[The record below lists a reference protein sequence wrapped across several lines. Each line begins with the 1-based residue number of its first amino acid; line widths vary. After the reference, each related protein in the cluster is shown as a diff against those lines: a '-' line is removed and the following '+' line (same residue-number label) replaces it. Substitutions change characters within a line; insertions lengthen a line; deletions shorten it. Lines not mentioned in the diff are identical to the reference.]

1 MINFNEFLSLFSLFP
16 ELLAHLS
23 DDDRDRGLRKPKS
36 SGFFGNFGRRS
47 IHPSNHDDVFTNV
60 RTTRGRSIPVPVNK
74 QQLRQSVR
82 QQHVDVDLV
91 ELLAEQLCLSQTG
104 GGGGYDKGQKERDRR
119 LLQLNDSSVQLLL
132 HEDPEEAGTSSSNSS
147 CGSVSSGDE
156 EVHHHRNDE
165 DVILPLID
173 DLVVGSKFA
182 RQLSKSHSVV
192 VEEQQQ
198 GNNSIVFEGAK
209 KKKKKKTQK
218 KNGSGDDLLTPR
230 IIVEVDDDTTTD
242 DDEELHQYHRRGP
255 KASSVAQRS
264 LLALPESPTRFCF
277 IDGTNQVSVRDTV
290 LRYCDQ
296 TEPLRFADV
305 YSERV
310 LRQCRKVGEGVY
322 SEVFM
327 YRQFPVDA
335 ANANDSVAIEG
346 KAIVLKVIPIEGA
359 LIVNGEVQK
368 KFDEILSEI
377 IISKEL
383 SDLRYD
389 GRNKTNGFVNVERV
403 RCVKGRYPSYLVDL
417 WDLYNDNHGSDN
429 DHPEVFDD
437 EQLFIVLELEN
448 AGQDLE
454 AFNFNNAVQGH
465 AAFLQVRRRMVIII
479 YCFRCFMI
487 ITLDF
492 CLRLWMKWKRRM
504 CSTKGG

>member
-1 MINFNEFLSLFSLFP
+1 M
-16 ELLAHLS
+16 
-23 DDDRDRGLRKPKS
+23 
-36 SGFFGNFGRRS
+36 
-47 IHPSNHDDVFTNV
+47 
-60 RTTRGRSIPVPVNK
+60 
-74 QQLRQSVR
+74 
-82 QQHVDVDLV
+82 DVDLV

-119 LLQLNDSSVQLLL
+119 LLPLNDSSVQLLL

-209 KKKKKKTQK
+209 KKKNKKTQK

-255 KASSVAQRS
+255 TQAVAQKS

-327 YRQFPVDA
+327 YRQLPVDA

-465 AAFLQVRRRMVIII
+465 AAFLQVRRRKMMLII
-479 YCFRCFMI
+479 YCFRCFIMI
-487 ITLDF
+487 SLNF
-492 CLRLWMKWKRRM
+492 CLR
-504 CSTKGG
+504 

>member
-1 MINFNEFLSLFSLFP
+1 MPSVTARASL
-16 ELLAHLS
+16 
-23 DDDRDRGLRKPKS
+23 R
-36 SGFFGNFGRRS
+36 
-47 IHPSNHDDVFTNV
+47 
-60 RTTRGRSIPVPVNK
+60 
-74 QQLRQSVR
+74 
-82 QQHVDVDLV
+82 QHVDVELV
-91 ELLAEQLCLSQTG
+91 ERLAEQLCLLSPG
-104 GGGGYDKGQKERDRR
+104 GGGGEAAGERTLRKIARERR
-119 LLQLNDSSVQLLL
+119 DLLNDSSVQLLL
-132 HEDPEEAGTSSSNSS
+132 HHHSEEEWEDQAAASSSSS
-147 CGSVSSGDE
+147 CGSVSSDE
-156 EVHHHRNDE
+156 EVHAPNDPA
-165 DVILPLID
+165 VVRQTLLGVD

-192 VEEQQQ
+192 VEADSSDIYQL
-198 GNNSIVFEGAK
+198 GASLIFEGAK
-209 KKKKKKTQK
+209 KKKKKSASQVD
-218 KNGSGDDLLTPR
+218 GDHQQVR
-230 IIVEVDDDTTTD
+230 IVEASS
-242 DDEELHQYHRRGP
+242 DEEEEEQWHQPERRINRG
-255 KASSVAQRS
+255 KSSKSASV
-264 LLALPESPTRFCF
+264 LPESPTRFCF

-327 YRQFPVDA
+327 YRQVPPETTGA
-335 ANANDSVAIEG
+335 TTTEG

-389 GRNKTNGFVNVERV
+389 GRNRTNGFVNVERV

-417 WDLYNDNHGSDN
+417 WDLYNDNHVSDN
-429 DHPEVFDD
+429 DHPEVFGDD
-437 EQLFIVLELEN
+437 QLFIVLELEN

-454 AFNFNNAVQGH
+454 AFNFSNAVQGH
-465 AAFLQVRRRMVIII
+465 SAFLQVRARGRGGCV
-479 YCFRCFMI
+479 
-487 ITLDF
+487 
-492 CLRLWMKWKRRM
+492 RLL
-504 CSTKGG
+504 

>member
-1 MINFNEFLSLFSLFP
+1 MRI
-16 ELLAHLS
+16 
-23 DDDRDRGLRKPKS
+23 
-36 SGFFGNFGRRS
+36 
-47 IHPSNHDDVFTNV
+47 T
-60 RTTRGRSIPVPVNK
+60 TTRGRSIPQQRNK
-74 QQLRQSVR
+74 QQQ
-82 QQHVDVDLV
+82 QQHVDVELV
-91 ELLAEQLCLSQTG
+91 DLLAQQLRVSEGEKARRSVVKGRGTGTG
-104 GGGGYDKGQKERDRR
+104 GHRDTDQH
-119 LLQLNDSSVQLLL
+119 LLLNDSSVQLLL
-132 HEDPEEAGTSSSNSS
+132 HDEPEEEEAGGSSSSSSS
-147 CGSVSSGDE
+147 CGSVSS
-156 EVHHHRNDE
+156 DE
-165 DVILPLID
+165 DQQISHESSPHVIIKRQSLGVD
-173 DLVVGSKFA
+173 DLLVGSKFA

-192 VEEQQQ
+192 VEEDLSYHL
-198 GNNSIVFEGAK
+198 GASAVFEGAK
-209 KKKKKKTQK
+209 KKKKKASTAVVAGQK
-218 KNGSGDDLLTPR
+218 DKGNAGGDHQHCS
-230 IIVEVDDDTTTD
+230 VQEVTSSDE
-242 DDEELHQYHRRGP
+242 DEENECWHDQRHGE
-255 KASSVAQRS
+255 KSSVV
-264 LLALPESPTRFCF
+264 LLPESPTRFCF
-277 IDGTNQVSVRDTV
+277 VDGTKQVSVRDTV

-327 YRQFPVDA
+327 YRQFEVDPA
-335 ANANDSVAIEG
+335 TGQEAPG
-346 KAIVLKVIPIEGA
+346 KAIVLKVIPIEGE

-389 GRNKTNGFVNVERV
+389 TRNKTSGFVNVERV

-454 AFNFNNAVQGH
+454 AFNFTNAVQGH
-465 AAFLQVRRRMVIII
+465 AAFLQVK
-479 YCFRCFMI
+479 
-487 ITLDF
+487 D
-492 CLRLWMKWKRRM
+492 W
-504 CSTKGG
+504 